1 MRIAILLS
9 VPFTFPRVGFVD
21 AQQWSAEKTH
31 TWCQQ
36 NPWLVGSNFIPASAI
51 NQLEMWQADTFD
63 PREIDREL
71 GWAEAIGMNTM
82 RVFLHDLLWE
92 QDASG
97 FKQRI
102 DTVLSIATK
111 HHIRLLLVLF
121 DSCWD
126 PFPKLGPQHTPTPG
140 LHNSG
145 WVQSP
150 GRLALE
156 DSSQYPRLK
165 AYVEGIVGAF
175 TNDPRIVARD
185 VWNEPDGINED
196 SYGKAEP
203 KDKIERVIKLLPQVF
218 EWARSVQPSQPLT
231 SGVWDGDWSSA
242 LKLDPIQRIQLEQ
255 SDVIFFHNYSWSDEF

>member
-1 MRIAILLS
+1 MRCMRIAILLS
-9 VPFTFPRVGFVD
+9 VSFTFPRVGFVE
-21 AQQWSAEKTH
+21 AQQWSAEETH
-31 TWCQQ
+31 TWCRQ

-111 HHIRLLLVLF
+111 HHIRVLLVLF

-126 PFPKLGPQHTPTPG
+126 PFPKLGSTAHADTWSPQFWMG
-140 LHNSG
+140 AESG
-145 WVQSP
+145 EVSAGGFFAIPAAQSL
-150 GRLALE
+150 R
-156 DSSQYPRLK
+156 RRNCW
-165 AYVEGIVGAF
+165 GIC
-175 TNDPRIVARD
+175 
-185 VWNEPDGINED
+185 
-196 SYGKAEP
+196 
-203 KDKIERVIKLLPQVF
+203 Q
-218 EWARSVQPSQPLT
+218 
-231 SGVWDGDWSSA
+231 
-242 LKLDPIQRIQLEQ
+242 
-255 SDVIFFHNYSWSDEF
+255 